1 MDLGFFRINN
11 FRWANTAM
19 VVFSIGFSAMFLGN
33 VLFLTRVWG
42 YSILRGRASRS
53 RSAR

>member
-1 MDLGFFRINN
+1 MI
-11 FRWANTAM
+11 
-19 VVFSIGFSAMFLGN
+19 VFSIGFSAMFLGN

-42 YSILRGRASRS
+42 YTDPRGRASRS